1 MILVARVVLDV
12 KKFGVRDLAVDGQDC
27 LTETSNTASI
37 VRTCTW
43 YLYHTRSSTDHTL
56 YPCTRGGKS

>member
-27 LTETSNTASI
+27 LTETSNMASFKYG
-37 VRTCTW
+37 R
-43 YLYHTRSSTDHTL
+43 YSTEYD
-56 YPCTRGGKS
+56 SM